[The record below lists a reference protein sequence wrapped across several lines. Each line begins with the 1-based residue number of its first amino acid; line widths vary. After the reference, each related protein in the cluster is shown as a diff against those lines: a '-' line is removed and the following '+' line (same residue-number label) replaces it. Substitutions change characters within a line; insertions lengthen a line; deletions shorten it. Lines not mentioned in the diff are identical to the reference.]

1 MGEEK
6 CAQCGTPA
14 TPGAKYCE
22 SCGAPLVAPAQPVQG
37 PAAAEP
43 APSYAEPGAQAQYQG
58 VAIRFVAIL
67 IDLIIVWVL
76 ISWILRLISW
86 ILTSLL
92 LPSIVN
98 PITGAVTPFGAAYA
112 AIVVI
117 GTIISLLYFILLLGH
132 YGQTVGM
139 WAAKIKV
146 VKEADYS
153 AISYG
158 EAAIR
163 TILLYIDEIPY
174 AIPFLL
180 GAVLI
185 WRSDKKQRLGDRVAR
200 TVVVKA

>member
-43 APSYAEPGAQAQYQG
+43 APSYAEPGAQVQYQG

-67 IDLIIVWVL
+67 IDLIIVG
-76 ISWILRLISW
+76 LISW
-86 ILTSLL
+86 ILTSPL

-98 PITGAVTPFGAAYA
+98 STTGEVTFGAAYA
-112 AIVVI
+112 AAIAI
-117 GTIISLLYFILLLGH
+117 GIIISLLYFILLLGH
-132 YGQTVGM
+132 FGQTVGM
-139 WAAKIKV
+139 MIVKIKV

-163 TILLYIDEIPY
+163 TILLWIDEIPY

-185 WRSDKKQRLGDRVAR
+185 WRSDKKQRLGDRAAH